1 MLYRN
6 PTLSFS
12 LGCLLFLQ
20 WPKSMSVA
28 RTHPSQ
34 SCGFSGQAQKHRK
47 GIIPVKFSQYF
58 RLLQTK
64 WEWRWGGI
72 EDGIVVPKDKPA
84 QQHLNQRVPWHSQPL
99 WVPKWQTRS
108 KVQPRSTGR
117 NKRRQGQSQAAKK
130 VPSPSKRQGQR
141 QTWNQEPHHRS
152 SGLNGL
158 LAHRGGWRLQLRIIG
173 VVKT

>member
-64 WEWRWGGI
+64 WEWRWGAI
-72 EDGIVVPKDKPA
+72 EGGIVLPKDKPA

-117 NKRRQGQSQAAKK
+117 NKRDRAKAKQQKRSQVLPRDRDKGKPENKNPTTGAQA
-130 VPSPSKRQGQR
+130 
-141 QTWNQEPHHRS
+141 
-152 SGLNGL
+152 
-158 LAHRGGWRLQLRIIG
+158 
-173 VVKT
+173 